1 MLTSEDQRFADLR
14 SPRRIWAVGAV
25 HGEVERLETVHSE
38 VGRRFTPG
46 DRLVYL
52 GNMVGRG
59 PAVAETV
66 DELLAFR
73 LALLSVPGMK
83 AEDVVYLRGAQEEM
97 WQKLLQLQFAP
108 NPAQVL
114 AWMLNQGLGA
124 TLAAYGGN
132 AEVGLRSARE
142 GAVSLT
148 RWTNGLRAAIRA
160 HPGHENLMSAL
171 RRAAFTSMPVS
182 GQPGSA
188 DGAPPDGAPNARVP
202 AGILLVHSGIDT
214 SRPLGAQGDSFWWG
228 GSGFHRISDP
238 YGTFHRIVRGFDP
251 ANGGVVVTDHT
262 ATIDAG
268 CGLGGRLAC
277 ACIDPSGNVTEII
290 EA

>member
-1 MLTSEDQRFADLR
+1 MLTSEDQRFADLK
-14 SPRRIWAVGAV
+14 SPRRVWAVGAV
-25 HGEVERLETVHSE
+25 HGEVERLEMIHSE

-73 LALLSVPGMK
+73 LALLSVAGMK
-83 AEDVVYLRGAQEEM
+83 AEDIVYLRGAQEEM

-132 AEVGLRSARE
+132 AELGLRSARE
-142 GAVSLT
+142 GAVALT

-160 HPGHENLMSAL
+160 RPGHDNLMSAL
-171 RRAAFTSMPVS
+171 KRAAFTSMPAS
-182 GQPGSA
+182 GQPESA
-188 DGAPPDGAPNARVP
+188 GGAPNARTP
-202 AGILLVHSGIDT
+202 TGILLVHSGIDP
-214 SRPLGAQGDSFWWG
+214 SRPLGEQGDSFWWG
-228 GSGFHRISDP
+228 GSGFHRISSP
-238 YGTFHRIVRGFDP
+238 YGTFSRIVRGFDP
-251 ANGGVVVTDHT
+251 ASGGIAVTDHT

-277 ACIDPSGNVTEII
+277 ACIDPSGDVAEII